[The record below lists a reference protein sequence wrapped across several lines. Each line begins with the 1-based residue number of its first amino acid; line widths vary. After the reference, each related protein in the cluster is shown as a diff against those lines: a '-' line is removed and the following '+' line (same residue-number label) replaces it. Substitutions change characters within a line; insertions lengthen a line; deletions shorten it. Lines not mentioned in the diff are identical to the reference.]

1 MAFLKNLIA
10 FFKIFAIII
19 LCEGF
24 FFMRETIND
33 APVLLAQN
41 GPLRGMNW
49 VVDRQLTIGRGDD
62 CDIIIHDRQVS
73 RFHAEIKYSENGDFV
88 IADLNS
94 KNGTMVNGETISK
107 VVSLKD
113 GDEIR
118 IALAQEFL
126 FVSSEA
132 TLPIDRV
139 IDSAGTSSKKLFIEK
154 KARRVW
160 IGEQEIIPTLSVSQF
175 DLLVLIY
182 DNERKV
188 VSREEI
194 VRQVWGEEESIG
206 VSEQAIDAL
215 VRRLR
220 ARLTQIDSTH
230 DYIQTVRG
238 VGFIFENEG
247 YE

>member
-1 MAFLKNLIA
+1 
-10 FFKIFAIII
+10 
-19 LCEGF
+19 
-24 FFMRETIND
+24 MREKIND
-33 APVLLAQN
+33 APVLLAQS
-41 GPLRGMNW
+41 GPLQGMNW
-49 VVDRQLTIGRGDD
+49 VVDRQLTIGRGDE
-62 CDIIIHDRQVS
+62 CDIVIHDRQVS
-73 RFHAEIKYSENGDFV
+73 RFHAQIKYSENGDFV

-107 VVSLKD
+107 IVSLKD

-126 FVSSEA
+126 FVSSDA

-139 IDSAGTSSKKLFIEK
+139 IDTTGISSKKLFIEK

-160 IGEQEIIPTLSVSQF
+160 IEEQEVIPTLSVSQF
-175 DLLVLIY
+175 DLLVLMY
-182 DNERKV
+182 ENERKV

-194 VRQVWGEEESIG
+194 VRHVWGEEESVG

-247 YE
+247 YG

>member
-1 MAFLKNLIA
+1 
-10 FFKIFAIII
+10 
-19 LCEGF
+19 
-24 FFMRETIND
+24 MRETIND

-88 IADLNS
+88 ITDLNS
-94 KNGTMVNGETISK
+94 KNGTMVNGDAINK
-107 VVSLKD
+107 MVSLKD
-113 GDEIR
+113 GDEIK

-126 FVSSEA
+126 FVSSDA

-139 IDSAGTSSKKLFIEK
+139 IDPTGTSSKKLFIEK

-175 DLLVLIY
+175 DLLVLMY
-182 DNERKV
+182 ENERKV

-194 VRQVWGEEESIG
+194 VRHVWGEEESVG

-220 ARLTQIDSTH
+220 ARLNQIDSTH

-247 YE
+247 YG

>member
-1 MAFLKNLIA
+1 
-10 FFKIFAIII
+10 
-19 LCEGF
+19 
-24 FFMRETIND
+24 MRENFND

-94 KNGTMVNGETISK
+94 KNGTMVNGEMISK

-118 IALAQEFL
+118 IALAQQFL
-126 FVSSEA
+126 FVSSDA

-139 IDSAGTSSKKLFIEK
+139 IDTTGTSSRKLFIEK

-160 IGEQEIIPTLSVSQF
+160 IGEQELIPTLSVSQF
-175 DLLVLIY
+175 DLLVLMY
-182 DNERKV
+182 ENERKV

-194 VRQVWGEEESIG
+194 VRNVWGEEESVG

-220 ARLTQIDSTH
+220 ARLNQLDSSH
-230 DYIQTVRG
+230 EYIQTVRG
-238 VGFIFENEG
+238 VGFIFENIR